1 MSITMPV
8 PMTFTVP
15 SRSIPLGRRLSMNFP
30 LSFTTVWPALLP
42 P

>member
-1 MSITMPV
+1 MSTTMPG

-15 SRSIPLGRRLSMNFP
+15 SRRMPLGRRLSMNFP
-30 LSFTTVWPALLP
+30 FSFTTVWPALLP